1 MGLKM
6 FRYISKRILLSVFA
20 IFLIITITFF
30 IMHAVPSSPFVTEK
44 AITPAVMQQLNA
56 KYGLDKPLIQ
66 QYVIYLGNA
75 ATLDF
80 GESMYYRGRTVMS
93 LIMNGFKTSME
104 LGLWAAGIAI
114 VVGIFLGAVAS
125 IKRNSFVDKVILVFT
140 TASVSLPSF
149 VIGVLLLWTF
159 GVWLPIFPTT
169 GDAPGGLV
177 MPIFALMLY
186 PAAYITRL
194 MRSSM
199 LDVLGQDYIRT
210 ANAKGV
216 SKTKVLFKHAMK
228 NAITPVV
235 TYIGPM
241 LAYIV
246 TGSVVVERIFSV
258 AGLGKHFVNSI
269 MNNDYPLIM
278 GTTIFLAILM
288 IVMNLICDILYK
300 VLDKRI
306 DFS

>member
-1 MGLKM
+1 MSVKMLK
-6 FRYISKRILLSVFA
+6 YILKRLLLSVLA
-20 IFLIITITFF
+20 IWIIITITFF

-44 AITPAVMQQLNA
+44 AITPQVMQQLNA
-56 KYGLDKPLIQ
+56 KYGLDKPLGE
-66 QYVIYLGNA
+66 QYLIYLGNA
-75 ATLDF
+75 FRLDF
-80 GESMYYRGRTVMS
+80 GESMYYRGRTVMD
-93 LIMNGFKTSME
+93 LVMGGFQTSMQ

-114 VVGIFLGAVAS
+114 VVGIFLGSVAA
-125 IKRNSFVDKVILVFT
+125 IRRNSLLDKIILVFT

-149 VIGVLLLWTF
+149 VVGVMLLWAF
-159 GVWLPIFPTT
+159 GVWIPIFPTT
-169 GDAPGGLV
+169 GDSPGGLI
-177 MPIFALMLY
+177 MPIFALMMY

-216 SKTKVLFKHAMK
+216 SKTKVLFKHAAK
-228 NAITPVV
+228 NALTPVV
-235 TYIGPM
+235 TYVGPM

-278 GTTIFLAILM
+278 GTTIFLALLM
-288 IVMNLICDILYK
+288 IVMNLLCDVLYK